1 MRVRLKRNFEYLA
14 SIVPFYY
21 FIADVELT
29 KFKQCG
35 VRDIIINE
43 VQGQMQV

>member
-1 MRVRLKRNFEYLA
+1 MRVRLKRSFEYLA
-14 SIVPFYY
+14 SIVCFYY
-21 FIADVELT
+21 FIADMEST